1 MGYAT
6 HRHVFSVIIQVGSNA
21 YVTARHNVNYMSDH
35 FPHSNM
41 SHSSNAELSW
51 LHTLLAKSQIKEGS
65 VSSAKS
71 ASDIE
76 DVSLYCAESFVEG
89 VGTPQIFLNDNQ
101 PSDKGTDINQEVQIA
116 LQQLAIPVRAT
127 AKSKTDTGD
136 ASFLKLEF
144 ISFPRFYLTC

>member
-1 MGYAT
+1 M
-6 HRHVFSVIIQVGSNA
+6 
-21 YVTARHNVNYMSDH
+21 TARHDVSYVLDH
-35 FPHSNM
+35 FPHSNK
-41 SHSSNAELSW
+41 SHSSNAEISW
-51 LHTLLAKSQIKEGS
+51 LHTLLAKSQNKGS
-65 VSSAKS
+65 VSSDQS
-71 ASDIE
+71 ASEIE